1 MKTTRA
7 MGLTLAEKILS
18 EKVGRRVKPGEIVVS
33 RVDMAVAQDGTG
45 PLTFDVIKELV
56 GEERVFDPGKVLLT
70 VDHTGPS
77 PRRDLSNF
85 QLRMRGFSKKTG
97 AIIRDVGEGISHVLL
112 AEDYVKPG
120 DVVVG
125 ADSHTCTVGAMAA
138 FATGLGSTDIAVAM
152 VLGKI
157 WFRVPETVKFE
168 LEGELPEGVYS
179 KDLIL
184 SIIGRIGEDGASYKA
199 MEYSGD
205 GVKTLSMDARF
216 TVSNMAHEAGGKVGL
231 FPSDEETKKFM
242 EENGRGRDW
251 MPIEADGDASYYK
264 EFRIDLAEIEP
275 VVSYPHLPANV
286 KPVKEAVKDGIRVD
300 QVVIGTCTNGRLED
314 LEVAARIL
322 KGRRVAKGTRLLVYP
337 ASRKIY
343 LKAMK
348 SGIIEA
354 LVEAGAVIG
363 PPSCGPCVGIH
374 LGVLGDGEVCLST
387 QNRNFLGRMG
397 NPNSYIYLA
406 SPATC
411 AASAIEGRITDPR
424 DYL

>member
-1 MKTTRA
+1 

-18 EKVGRRVKPGEIVVS
+18 KKVGRRVRPGEIVIS
-33 RVDMAVAQDGTG
+33 KVDMAVVQDGTG

-56 GEERVFDPGKVLLT
+56 GEERVFDPKKALLT

-85 QLRMRGFSKKTG
+85 QLRMREFANKTG
-97 AIIRDVGEGISHVLL
+97 AMIRDVGEGISHVIM
-112 AEDYVKPG
+112 AEDYAKPG
-120 DVVVG
+120 DVIVG
-125 ADSHTCTVGAMAA
+125 ADSHTCTVGAMSA
-138 FATGLGSTDIAVAM
+138 FATGLGSTDMAVAM

-157 WFRVPETVKFE
+157 WFRVPETIRFE
-168 LEGELPEGVYS
+168 LQGELPKGVYS

-184 SIIGRIGEDGASYKA
+184 SIIGMIGEDGAIYKA

-205 GVKTLSMDARF
+205 GVKMLSMDARF

-231 FPSDEETKKFM
+231 FPSDEVTRRFM
-242 EENGRGRDW
+242 EENEREKDW
-251 MPIEADGDASYYK
+251 RALNADNNASYFK
-264 EFRIDLAEIEP
+264 EYRIDLSELEP
-275 VVSYPHLPANV
+275 KVSYPHLPANV
-286 KPVKEAVKDGIRVD
+286 KSVREAVRDRIRVD

-322 KGRRVAKGTRLLVYP
+322 KGRKVAKWTRLLIYP
-337 ASRKIY
+337 ASRKVF
-343 LKAMK
+343 LKALRL
-348 SGIIEA
+348 GILET
-354 LVEAGAVIG
+354 LVEAGAMIG

-397 NPNSYIYLA
+397 NPNAYIYLA

-411 AASAIEGRITDPR
+411 ATSAIEGYIADPR
-424 DYL
+424 EYL